1 MSEIEKIVH
10 WCEPSTDTESR
21 LGVSYCI
28 RWEDKIWKKY
38 LTHLKLFKC
47 GVMAVRVAKYT
58 ALNNTC

>member
-1 MSEIEKIVH
+1 MWGKMLSHKQILDIL
-10 WCEPSTDTESR
+10 R

-38 LTHLKLFKC
+38 LTHLELFKC
-47 GVMAVRVAKYT
+47 DVMAVRVAQYT